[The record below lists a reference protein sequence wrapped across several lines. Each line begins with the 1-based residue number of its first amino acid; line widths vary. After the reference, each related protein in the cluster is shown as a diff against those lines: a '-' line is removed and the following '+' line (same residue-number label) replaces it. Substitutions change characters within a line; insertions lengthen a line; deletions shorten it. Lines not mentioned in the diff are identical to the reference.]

1 MLPVNAAGEWALGP
15 PVRSPARRAGAEE
28 GVRMNDDSD
37 SDGEAARSSGEP
49 FAEDGLALGF
59 GRIVVSEIEAPNLV
73 VNLVEGG

>member
-1 MLPVNAAGEWALGP
+1 
-15 PVRSPARRAGAEE
+15 
-28 GVRMNDDSD
+28 MNDDSD